1 MRLFIADADSA
12 VRLAYQMYLQQEPG
26 YQVIGIADNGNGL
39 SSQLKASQPDVLLLD
54 WYLPGEPMNE
64 LIADIRA
71 LELQLKIVGIS
82 IHPEDESEV
91 GAAGVDHFITK
102 AAPPDN
108 LIVLLNTMKSQTT
121 NGEPVSS
128 KGEE

>member
-39 SSQLKASQPDVLLLD
+39 SSQLKASQPEVLLLD
-54 WYLPGEPMNE
+54 WHLPGEPMNE

-82 IHPEDESEV
+82 IHPENESEAR
-91 GAAGVDHFITK
+91 AAGVDHFITK
-102 AAPPDN
+102 AAPPDK
-108 LIVLLNTMKSQTT
+108 LMVLLDTMRSQTT

-128 KGEE
+128 KGE

>member
-1 MRLFIADADSA
+1 MRIFIADADSA
-12 VRLAYQMYLQQEPG
+12 VRLAYQMYLQQKPG

-39 SSQLKASQPDVLLLD
+39 SSQIKASQPEVLLLD
-54 WYLPGEPMNE
+54 WYLSGEPMNE
-64 LIADIRA
+64 LIADIRS

-128 KGEE
+128 KGE